1 MCGVTED
8 AYADDELARLY
19 DLAHDGYDEDLAL
32 YEQFARRGGRV
43 LELGV
48 GSGRVALRL
57 ADAGYDVVGLDASPA
72 MLGRLRKRIHGD
84 IVQRLRVVEGDMRDF
99 DLGGE
104 RFGLICCALGTFGH
118 LIETGE
124 QVAALRCVARHLEP
138 DGVFVAQVQPVTG
151 VDWDAGGAVRLGWTR
166 TDADTGEMISLT
178 RSMTASAARQTT
190 TETLIFDRI
199 GGDGTVRRRTVDV
212 TLRAF
217 GRFEVELL
225 LERAGLRLTGVYGG
239 PDLSPFDDASDTMVL
254 VGELESTARC

>member
-1 MCGVTED
+1 MQ
-8 AYADDELARLY
+8 ADEVYGDEELAALY
-19 DLAHDGYDEDLAL
+19 DLVYDGVEDDVAMYDG
-32 YEQFARRGGRV
+32 FATKSSTPI
-43 LELGV
+43 LEICA
-48 GSGRVALRL
+48 GSGRVTLPLARAGHSVVAVDSSAHMLARLR
-57 ADAGYDVVGLDASPA
+57 ARLDAETA
-72 MLGRLRKRIHGD
+72 DRVRL
-84 IVQRLRVVEGDMRDF
+84 VEGDMRDF

-118 LIETGE
+118 LTETEE
-124 QVAALRCVARHLEP
+124 QAAALRCIARHLEP